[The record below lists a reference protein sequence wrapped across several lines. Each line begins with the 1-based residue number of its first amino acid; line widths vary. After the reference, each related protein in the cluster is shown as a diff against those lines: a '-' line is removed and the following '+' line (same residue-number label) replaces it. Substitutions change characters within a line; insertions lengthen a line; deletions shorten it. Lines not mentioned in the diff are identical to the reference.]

1 MAEKSIAIR
10 KQANQ
15 VPKRKVEEAETV
27 ERIRSGKVFLPPVD
41 IIENPNEI
49 ILMADMPGTDE
60 KSIDITLEKNVLTI
74 EGFVSPEIPQDLN
87 LAYAEYDVGDYR
99 RTFTLSNEINQAKID
114 ASYKHGV
121 LKIKLPKAEAAKPKK
136 IKVMAA

>member
-1 MAEKSIAIR
+1 
-10 KQANQ
+10 
-15 VPKRKVEEAETV
+15 
-27 ERIRSGKVFLPPVD
+27 
-41 IIENPNEI
+41 
-49 ILMADMPGTDE
+49 
-60 KSIDITLEKNVLTI
+60 
-74 EGFVSPEIPQDLN
+74 LN

-136 IKVMAA
+136 IKIMAA